1 MGKVKFVDVGSGRVV
16 GTLKQVLFL
25 HARMF
30 VLPLEQ
36 LSPPTRSPPSSLRA
50 CQCQGSV
57 RSVDIHPSANLV
69 AAVGLD
75 RCARGLRA
83 IFSFIVSRAL
93 VFAPDALLL
102 LTGRRCDVCIRAIC
116 SGYLMSPHHQVSAR
130 VRLRHAAS
138 HF

>member
-1 MGKVKFVDVGSGRVV
+1 MCCGDAMGKVKFVDVGSGRVV

-36 LSPPTRSPPSSLRA
+36 LSPPTRFPPLAPFSLRA

-75 RCARGLRA
+75 RCARSLRA
-83 IFSFIVSRAL
+83 IFSFIV
-93 VFAPDALLL
+93 
-102 LTGRRCDVCIRAIC
+102 
-116 SGYLMSPHHQVSAR
+116 
-130 VRLRHAAS
+130 
-138 HF
+138 